1 MGLQLFLLQQ
11 EAEEDSFLLLYCSEV
26 RRLMILYSCFSGIS
40 VSSGIL
46 KWNQVLCY
54 NLKLDGF

>member
-11 EAEEDSFLLLYCSEV
+11 ETEEDSFLLLYCSEV
-26 RRLMILYSCFSGIS
+26 RRVMIFYSCFSGFS
-40 VSSGIL
+40 VGSGIR
-46 KWNQVLCY
+46 KWKQVLCY